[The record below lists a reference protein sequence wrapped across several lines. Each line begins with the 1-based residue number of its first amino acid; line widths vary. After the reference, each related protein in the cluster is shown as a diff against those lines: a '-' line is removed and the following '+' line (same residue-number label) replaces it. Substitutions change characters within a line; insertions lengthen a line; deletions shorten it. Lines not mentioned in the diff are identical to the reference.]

1 MRWVGT
7 EIDDSDYLGDVSDSI
22 HVDVCPECGM
32 PFHGHGLDPPP
43 HHQCKVDYEDAVPA
57 LYVPAFKPEEINA
70 LLSVVLAYRLMFRVF
85 SSEALGSGEYGTQA
99 GLEAGIARLEQM
111 RDELD
116 ADADGPYACTGAD
129 YHDPNCGGTCGA
141 G

>member
-1 MRWVGT
+1 
-7 EIDDSDYLGDVSDSI
+7 
-22 HVDVCPECGM
+22 M

-57 LYVPAFKPEEINA
+57 LYVPAFPAEVIDA
-70 LLSVVLAYRLMFRVF
+70 LLSVTIAYRLTFYRANSRV
-85 SSEALGSGEYGTQA
+85 ERNA
-99 GLEAGIARLEQM
+99 LEAGIARLEQM

-116 ADADGPYACTGAD
+116 ADADSDGPYACTGAD